1 MCRAGGKQVGGTVKK
16 RMIKAQKNRKFLY
29 EALKSC
35 YNSGMK
41 LILATNNAHKMREI
55 FEILGSD
62 FPDMQTMKQAGLD
75 IDVVEDGDTFEANAI
90 KKAEEVLKRSGFPA
104 ALADD
109 SGLIV
114 DALDGAPGVYSA
126 RYAGEGHDDAENNKK
141 LMADMAGVPR
151 EQRTCRFAS
160 AGALARA
167 GKPTIC
173 VMGTVE
179 GILLTESRG
188 SNGFGYDPYF
198 YYPPFER
205 SFAELSAEEK
215 NSVSHRKRALEK
227 LKAKLKE
234 EAE

>member
-1 MCRAGGKQVGGTVKK
+1 
-16 RMIKAQKNRKFLY
+16 
-29 EALKSC
+29 
-35 YNSGMK
+35 MK

-90 KKAEEVLKRSGFPA
+90 KKAEEVLARSGFPA

-141 LMADMAGVPR
+141 LMADMAGVPWER
-151 EQRTCRFAS
+151 RTCRFAS
-160 AGALARA
+160 AVALARV

-173 VMGTVE
+173 MMGTVE

-198 YYPPFER
+198 YYPPFDR

-234 EAE
+234 GTE

>member
-1 MCRAGGKQVGGTVKK
+1 
-16 RMIKAQKNRKFLY
+16 
-29 EALKSC
+29 
-35 YNSGMK
+35 MK
-41 LILATNNAHKMREI
+41 LLLATNNAHKMREI

-75 IDVVEDGDTFEANAI
+75 IDVVEDGETFQDNAI
-90 KKAEEVLKRSGFPA
+90 KKAEEVLAESGFPA

-114 DALDGAPGVYSA
+114 DALNGAPGVYSA
-126 RYAGEGHDDAENNKK
+126 RYAGEGHDDNENNKK
-141 LMADMAGVPR
+141 LMADMAGVPW
-151 EQRTCRFAS
+151 EKRTCRFAS
-160 AGALARA
+160 AVALARV

-198 YYPPFER
+198 YYTPFEK

-227 LKAKLKE
+227 LKAILKE
-234 EAE
+234 EAK

>member
-1 MCRAGGKQVGGTVKK
+1 LFSFTGRLA
-16 RMIKAQKNRKFLY
+16 F
-29 EALKSC
+29 C
-35 YNSGMK
+35 YNFGMK

-62 FPDMQTMKQAGLD
+62 FPDMQTLKQAGLE
-75 IDVVEDGDTFEANAI
+75 IDVEEDGDTFQANAI
-90 KKAEEVLKRSGFPA
+90 KKAEEVLRYSGYPA

-114 DALDGAPGVYSA
+114 DALNGAPGVYSA
-126 RYAGEGHDDAENNKK
+126 RYAGEGHNDADNNAK
-141 LMADMAGVPR
+141 LMRDMAGVPW

-160 AGALARA
+160 AVALARQ
-167 GKPTIC
+167 GRETIC
-173 VMGTVE
+173 VLGTVE
-179 GILLTESRG
+179 GTLLNEARG

-215 NSVSHRKRALEK
+215 NTVSHRKRALEA
-227 LKAKLKE
+227 LQAILRE
-234 EAE
+234 ERE